1 METAINERVNRW
13 LEGTY
18 DEETQTAIRR
28 MQANSPEELSDAF
41 YKDLEFGTGGLR
53 GIMGVG
59 TNRMNKYT
67 VAMATQGLANYLKQ
81 QFSTEVQKV
90 VIAYD
95 SRNNSAYFSE
105 ITADVLS
112 ANGVKVYVF
121 DTITPT
127 PELSF
132 AIRHL
137 HCHSGI
143 VITASHNPK
152 EYNGYKVYWQDG
164 GQLVAPHDHRIIT
177 EVKKIT
183 RFEEVRF
190 ERKAENVSYI
200 GEEVHQVY
208 IERVKALSMHPE
220 IIRKQHDL
228 KIVYT
233 PLHGTGV
240 YLVPRA
246 LRAFGFS
253 DVSLVEAQAVPDG
266 NFSTVVSP
274 NPEEIAAMSMA
285 IEEAK
290 ERNADIVL
298 ATDPDADRIGLAVK
312 KKDQD
317 YELLNGNMTLTL
329 LIYYML
335 KEWKKK
341 GKINGRQ
348 FVVKTIVTTELV
360 RDIAQKEGV
369 ACCDVLTGFKFIAE
383 KILHYEGEKEF
394 IAGGEE
400 SFGCLVGDFVRD
412 KDAVISC
419 SILAEMA
426 AWAKEQGKTLYDVL
440 IDIYMEYGLYKE
452 HLISITKKGQQGSQE
467 IKRMMQS
474 YRSEPPKE
482 INGSKVIRI
491 DDILLLQSFDC
502 RNNHKKSIHDL
513 PQSDVLQFFLADGS
527 KITVRPSGT
536 EPKIKFYFSVKENLV
551 NRNQFDAMHQKLTN
565 KINNIIQSM
574 KL

>member
-369 ACCDVLTGFKFIAE
+369 ACYDVLTGFKFIAE